1 MSKCKLGD
9 YCLRITDGE
18 HGTVIDDVNGDYY
31 LLSNKNIVDNKIV
44 ITEFDRKINEETYE
58 KIDKR
63 TKLAKND
70 VLISTVGTIGKTIV
84 LSEKPNFVVQR
95 SVGIIKPNTNLLNP
109 YYLKYKLDTPYYQ
122 KILDFISKGAVQ
134 KCIFIFDLANLDFDA
149 PSINYQNKIVN
160 ILKLL
165 DDKIENNNKINEKLE
180 TIAKTIYDYWFLQ
193 FEFPNEEGKPYKSSG
208 GKMVWN
214 EELKREIPE
223 GWEVKKLKEIESNII
238 TGKTPSTKNLNYYNG
253 DIPFITIGDIRNNMH
268 IICTEQNLSKE
279 GAEIQKNKYIPK
291 GAICVSCIATPG
303 LVGFST
309 KISQTNQQINSVVCR
324 KEYNKL
330 FLYFAIKDF
339 FKFSSG
345 AKTGNTF
352 ANMNK
357 EDFSN
362 ISILYPNEKKL
373 IDFYK
378 KINCVNELILKN
390 SIENQELTSLR
401 DFLLPLLMNGQV
413 EFKEVALAEE

>member
-1 MSKCKLGD
+1 MNKKIND
-9 YCLRITDGE
+9 IAI
-18 HGTVIDDVNGDYY
+18 VIDSLHKTPEYTNTGIPMVRVVDINNNFLQLDNCLSVDEKTYKEHNKNHIPKMGDTIITRVGSYGMLAYVDTNKQFCLGQNLAIISPQKDKEFLYYY
-31 LLSNKNIVDNKIV
+31 LQSPYIQNIIYGNSGGSSYKCIGLEKIKKLPYIDDNLDTKKIGKLLYT
-44 ITEFDRKINEETYE
+44 IDRKIET
-58 KIDKR
+58 
-63 TKLAKND
+63 
-70 VLISTVGTIGKTIV
+70 
-84 LSEKPNFVVQR
+84 
-95 SVGIIKPNTNLLNP
+95 
-109 YYLKYKLDTPYYQ
+109 
-122 KILDFISKGAVQ
+122 
-134 KCIFIFDLANLDFDA
+134 
-149 PSINYQNKIVN
+149 
-160 ILKLL
+160 
-165 DDKIENNNKINEKLE
+165 NNKINTELE
-180 TIAKTIYDYWFLQ
+180 AMAKTIYDYWFLQ

-253 DIPFITIGDIRNNMH
+253 DIPFITIGDIRNNMY

-291 GAICVSCIATPG
+291 GAICVSCIASPG

-378 KINCVNELILKN
+378 KINCINELILKN

-401 DFLLPLLMNGQV
+401 NFLLPLLMNGQV
-413 EFKEVALAEE
+413 GFKEVALADV